1 MKRALL
7 ALSALVAPGA
17 LAGGFEIDVHVGR
30 TMPTFEQTL
39 RYEPSGQVP
48 TSAGV
53 VLRPQGALSLDAKGD
68 LAFSGGLTFFFA
80 GPLGIEGRVDGLTAQ
95 LDSTG
100 VRYDV
105 SVLPRPPIPGFDARL
120 DLGAQDLHIERVQP
134 ISLNLRVVTP
144 GPVRLSVSGGVSRLG
159 TMRLL
164 GTLSGDL
171 STTLVGI
178 PVGVTAAQVGLKA
191 EAAPE
196 EKDKGQ
202 YGVNAGLG
210 VQIGLGANLALSA
223 EARGFLFRERTLLWS
238 SSQTPRNAIEQA
250 LQAELL
256 ARLEPVRF
264 TPTFFSANVGLALRF

>member
-1 MKRALL
+1 LL
-7 ALSALVAPGA
+7 ALCGLAALAPRA
-17 LAGGFEIDVHVGR
+17 LAGGFEIDLHVGR

-39 RYEPSGQVP
+39 SYEPSDQIPG
-48 TSAGV
+48 SAGV

-95 LDSTG
+95 LDSSG

-105 SVLPRPPIPGFDARL
+105 RVLPRPPIPGFDARL
-120 DLGAQDLHIERVQP
+120 DLGAQDLRIERVQP

-144 GPVRLSVSGGVSRLG
+144 GPVRLSASGGVSRLG

-196 EKDKGQ
+196 EQDKGQ

-210 VQIGLGANLALSA
+210 IQIGLGANLALSA
-223 EARGFLFRERTLLWS
+223 EARGFLFRERTLRWS
-238 SSQTPRNAIEQA
+238 SSQAPRNAIEQA